1 MREHH
6 RVFWAI
12 LALFVALPWLF
23 THNSGFAA
31 EPIKIGL
38 AGPMSGELARMG
50 RSMREAAELAISEWS
65 EKGGLLGR
73 PVELVVGDD
82 QSDPRQ
88 AVAVARKM
96 VEENVWGVVG
106 HFTSSASI
114 PASAVYHEAGIP
126 QITPSST
133 DPRLTQQGFENV
145 FRTCGRDDQQ
155 GLVAADFVMKRLKAK
170 RIAIVHDK
178 TPYGRSLAEAFR
190 GAIGRKVRLLAY
202 EAIVQGDRDFTA
214 LLKRLMPLKLDV
226 LYFGGVSHEAGLLLR
241 QMREQGMVAKFVSGD
256 GAIGE
261 ELIRAV
267 GEKAAMGSYFTFYPD
282 PLLLPSAKETIA
294 KHERRF
300 GPIGPYSLYTF
311 DAVSA
316 LLQAIARARPKD
328 GSRGELLRVSR
339 VLHAMTYDGALGK
352 LRWDRNGDVLRPP
365 YVVYMVEKKGHYL
378 GWFVQVTGRLEEK
391 EQESRVKRGRF
402 PLGE

>member
-1 MREHH
+1 MRERHKG
-6 RVFWAI
+6 FWAI
-12 LALFVALPWLF
+12 QALFVALLWLF
-23 THNSGFAA
+23 TYDSSFAA
-31 EPIKIGL
+31 GPVKIGL
-38 AGPMSGELARMG
+38 AGPMSGELAWMG

-65 EKGGLLGR
+65 EKGGLSGR
-73 PVELVVGDD
+73 PVELVIGDD
-82 QSDPRQ
+82 RSDPRQ
-88 AVAVARKM
+88 AVAVAGKM
-96 VEENVWGVVG
+96 VKENVWGVVG

-133 DPRLTQQGFENV
+133 DPRFTQQGFENV

-155 GLVAADFVMKRLKAK
+155 GLVAADFVMKHLKAK

-190 GAIGRKVRLLAY
+190 KAVGRKGRLLAY

-214 LLKRLMPLKLDV
+214 LLKRLMPLKPDV
-226 LYFGGVSHEAGLLLR
+226 LYFGGVSREAGLLLR
-241 QMREQGMVAKFVSGD
+241 RMREQGMAAKFVSGD

-261 ELIRAV
+261 ELIKAA
-267 GEKAAMGSYFTFYPD
+267 GEKAALGSYFTLYPD
-282 PLLLPSAKETIA
+282 PLLLPSAKEMIA
-294 KHERRF
+294 KHEKRY
-300 GPIGPYSLYTF
+300 GPISPYSLYTF

-328 GSRGELLRVSR
+328 DSRGGLLKVSR
-339 VLHAMTYDGALGK
+339 VLHAMTYDGALGR
-352 LRWDRNGDVLRPP
+352 LRWDRNGDILKPP

-378 GWFVQVTGRLEEK
+378 GWFVQVTGRLGEGATG
-391 EQESRVKRGRF
+391 RGQR
-402 PLGE
+402 